1 MAAISAC
8 SATGSLLAV
17 AIRKR
22 PVAVE
27 PVTVPGPVVRDWRS
41 LLFAPLGDGQRRR
54 RGSDGI
60 RLAVAVLATLCAVLA
75 VQSNSRPEQVIADV
89 LNPPPDGM
97 RWLINVFWIGGSFG
111 TVAVLLLLAAIRRR
125 WDVLRD
131 LAIAAGGALAVSG
144 ILVLV
149 LGAAGGR
156 PHTVYFA
163 GYNLSFPVLH
173 VAVAVGVATVGL
185 PYLARGVQR
194 LIESVLAL
202 AILAT
207 VVAGQGLPA
216 NVVGSMAIGWGV
228 TAALH
233 LALGSPV
240 GLPSGE
246 EVRALLGTVSLEP
259 TSVVP
264 APHQTWG
271 VAYYLADMGDGEAL
285 AVSFYGRDATDAQL
299 ITKVWR
305 FVFYRHS
312 GAALALTRIQQ
323 VEHESSITQLAARA
337 GARVPEVL
345 IASTLGPSRDAVVIT
360 RAPAGQPLAA
370 LDHQQVTDVHLDD
383 LFAQMMKLRSA
394 AISHGAVSPQTIVV
408 DPDQETATLVDFRIG
423 TSAATAFVLD
433 QDLAGAMA
441 SAALAAGPRR
451 TAASVVRVVPSGL
464 LSGALGHLRR
474 AGLDP
479 AVNLGLRGKKELLDE
494 LRTTTAQA
502 ADISVPELAEPRRMS
517 WNQVLVAAGT
527 LIGGWALIL
536 TLINA
541 AHSIN
546 TIRSADWG
554 WVVATFILCASG
566 YFGSACSD
574 LGSVPGSVAY
584 GRAVGLQVA
593 SAFTTLAGGE
603 AAVVATNVRFFQ
615 QQGYDTTVAVTS
627 GALVGAANWIV
638 KAALFLIAI
647 PLAWSSFHFGN
658 SLHQG
663 AHSKILVLILVVVC
677 VFGAVM
683 AIVLAIPRLRRQVT
697 GKLRPKFATVRENL
711 TQLASQPSK
720 IALLFGG
727 QLAAQLAV
735 VLALGAALHAFG
747 AYLSL
752 AALIIAVTTAGVL
765 ASASPAGGGMGVA
778 EAGLILALTAGGIA
792 KNDATAAVFVQRL
805 FSAYLPP
812 IAGWFALMWMRRR
825 EYL

>member
-1 MAAISAC
+1 MAM
-8 SATGSLLAV
+8 
-17 AIRKR
+17 RKR

-27 PVTVPGPVVRDWRS
+27 PVTVAGPVVRDWRS
-41 LLFAPLGDGQRRR
+41 LIFAPLGDGQRRR
-54 RGSDGI
+54 RGSDAV

-75 VQSNSRPEQVIADV
+75 VQSNSRPEQVVADV
-89 LNPPPDGM
+89 LYPSPDGI

-111 TVAVLLLLAAIRRR
+111 TVAVLLLLAALRGR

-131 LAIAAGGALAVSG
+131 LALAAGGALAVSG
-144 ILVLV
+144 ILVLA

-156 PHTVYFA
+156 PHTLYFA

-173 VAVAVGVATVGL
+173 VAVAVGVATTGL

-194 LIESVLAL
+194 LIEFVLAL

-216 NVVGSMAIGWGV
+216 NVIGSMAIGWGV

-233 LALGSPV
+233 LALGSPI

-246 EVRALLGTVSLEP
+246 EVRALLGTVGLEP

-271 VAYYLADMGDGEAL
+271 VAHYLADMGEGQAL

-299 ITKVWR
+299 LTKLWR

-312 GAALALTRIQQ
+312 GAGLALTRIQQ

-360 RAPAGQPLAA
+360 RAPAGKPLAEI
-370 LDHQQVTDVHLDD
+370 DQRQVTDAHLDD
-383 LFAQMMKLRSA
+383 LFAQMIKLRSA

-408 DPDQETATLVDFRIG
+408 DPGQETATLVDFRNG
-423 TSAATAFVLD
+423 TSAASTFVLD

-441 SAALAAGPRR
+441 SAAMAAGPQR
-451 TAASVVRVVPSGL
+451 TAAAVVRVVPPGP
-464 LSGALGHLRR
+464 LSAALGHLRR

-479 AVNLGLRGKKELLDE
+479 AVNLGLRGKKELLDQ

-502 ADISVPELAEPRRMS
+502 AGISVPELAEPRRMS

-541 AHSIN
+541 AHSID
-546 TIRSADWG
+546 TIRNADWG
-554 WVVATFILCASG
+554 WVVATFLLCASG
-566 YFGSACSD
+566 YFGTACSD

-593 SAFTTLAGGE
+593 TSFTSLAGGE

-615 QQGYDTTVAVTS
+615 QQGFDTTTAVTS
-627 GALVGAANWIV
+627 GAVVGAASWIV
-638 KAALFLIAI
+638 KLALFLIAI

-658 SLHQG
+658 TLHQG
-663 AHSKILVLILVVVC
+663 GHSKILVVILVAVC

-683 AIVLAIPRLRRQVT
+683 AVVLAVPRWRHRLA
-697 GKLRPKFATVRENL
+697 GKLRPQFATVRANL
-711 TQLASQPSK
+711 SQLATQPSK
-720 IALLFGG
+720 IVQLFGG
-727 QLAAQLAV
+727 QLAAQLV
-735 VLALGAALHAFG
+735 VALALGAALHAFD
-747 AYLSL
+747 AHLSL
-752 AALIIAVTTAGVL
+752 AALLIAVTVAGTL

-792 KNDATAAVFVQRL
+792 KGDATAAVFIQRL

-812 IAGWFALMWMRRR
+812 VAGWLILIWMRKR

>member
-1 MAAISAC
+1 
-8 SATGSLLAV
+8 V
-17 AIRKR
+17 AE
-22 PVAVE
+22 E
-27 PVTVPGPVVRDWRS
+27 PVTVPRADVRDWRS
-41 LLFAPLGDGQRRR
+41 IVFAPLGDGQRRR
-54 RGSDGI
+54 RGSDAV
-60 RLAVAVLATLCAVLA
+60 RLAVAVLATLCAILA

-89 LNPPPDGM
+89 LHPSPDGI
-97 RWLINVFWIGGSFG
+97 RWLIDVFWIGGSFG
-111 TVAVLLLLAAIRRR
+111 TVAVLLLLAALRRR

-144 ILVLV
+144 ILVLA

-156 PHTVYFA
+156 PHTLYFD

-173 VAVAVGVATVGL
+173 VAVAVGVATTGL

-194 LIESVLAL
+194 LIEFVLAL

-207 VVAGQGLPA
+207 VVAGQGLPT
-216 NVVGSMAIGWGV
+216 NVIGSMAIGWGV

-233 LALGSPV
+233 LALGSPI

-246 EVRALLGTVSLEP
+246 EVRALLDTVGLEP

-271 VAYYLADMGDGEAL
+271 VAHYLADMGEGQAL

-299 ITKVWR
+299 LTKLWR

-312 GAALALTRIQQ
+312 GAGLALTRIQQ

-360 RAPAGQPLAA
+360 RAPAGKPLAE
-370 LDHQQVTDVHLDD
+370 LDHRQVTDAHLDD
-383 LFAQMMKLRSA
+383 LFAQMVKLRSA
-394 AISHGAVSPQTIVV
+394 AISHGALSPQTIVV
-408 DPDQETATLVDFRIG
+408 DPGQETATLVDFRNG
-423 TSAATAFVLD
+423 TSAASAFVLD

-441 SAALAAGPRR
+441 SAAIAAGPQR
-451 TAASVVRVVPSGL
+451 TAAAAVRVVPPGPL
-464 LSGALGHLRR
+464 GAALGHLRR

-479 AVNLGLRGKKELLDE
+479 AVNLDLRGKKELLDQ

-502 ADISVPELAEPRRMS
+502 AGISVPELAEPRRMS

-541 AHSIN
+541 AHSID
-546 TIRSADWG
+546 TIRNADWG
-554 WVVATFILCASG
+554 WVVATFLLCASG
-566 YFGSACSD
+566 YFGTACSD

-593 SAFTTLAGGE
+593 SSFTSLAGGE

-615 QQGYDTTVAVTS
+615 QQGFDTTTAVTS
-627 GALVGAANWIV
+627 GAVVGAVNWIV
-638 KAALFLIAI
+638 KLALFLIAI

-658 SLHQG
+658 TLHQG
-663 AHSKILVLILVVVC
+663 GHSRLLVLILVAVC
-677 VFGAVM
+677 AVGAVM
-683 AIVLAIPRLRRQVT
+683 AVVLAVPRWRHRLA
-697 GKLRPKFATVRENL
+697 GKLRPKFATVRANL
-711 TQLASQPSK
+711 SQLATQPSK
-720 IALLFGG
+720 IAQLFGG
-727 QLAAQLAV
+727 QIAAQV
-735 VLALGAALHAFG
+735 VVALALGAALHAFG
-747 AYLSL
+747 AHLSL
-752 AALIIAVTTAGVL
+752 AALIIAVTMAGVL

-778 EAGLILALTAGGIA
+778 EAGLILALTAGGIV

>member
-1 MAAISAC
+1 
-8 SATGSLLAV
+8 V
-17 AIRKR
+17 AE
-22 PVAVE
+22 E
-27 PVTVPGPVVRDWRS
+27 PVTVPRADVRDWRS
-41 LLFAPLGDGQRRR
+41 IVFAPLGDGQRRR
-54 RGSDGI
+54 RGSDAV
-60 RLAVAVLATLCAVLA
+60 RLTVAVLATLCAILA

-89 LNPPPDGM
+89 LHPSPDGI
-97 RWLINVFWIGGSFG
+97 RWLIDVFWIGGSFG
-111 TVAVLLLLAAIRRR
+111 TVAVLLLLAALRRR

-144 ILVLV
+144 ILVLA

-156 PHTVYFA
+156 PHTLYFD

-173 VAVAVGVATVGL
+173 VAVAVGVATTGL

-194 LIESVLAL
+194 LIEFVLAL

-216 NVVGSMAIGWGV
+216 NVIGSMAIGWGV

-233 LALGSPV
+233 LALGSPI

-246 EVRALLGTVSLEP
+246 EVRALLGTVGLEP

-271 VAYYLADMGDGEAL
+271 VAHYLADMGEGQAL

-299 ITKVWR
+299 LTKLWR

-312 GAALALTRIQQ
+312 GAGLALTRIQQ

-360 RAPAGQPLAA
+360 RAPAGKPLAE
-370 LDHQQVTDVHLDD
+370 LDHRQVTDAHLDD
-383 LFAQMMKLRSA
+383 LFVQMVKLRSA
-394 AISHGAVSPQTIVV
+394 AISHGALSPQTIVV
-408 DPDQETATLVDFRIG
+408 DPGQETATLVDFRNG
-423 TSAATAFVLD
+423 TSAASAFVLD

-441 SAALAAGPRR
+441 SAAIAAGPQR
-451 TAASVVRVVPSGL
+451 TAAAAVRVVPPGPL
-464 LSGALGHLRR
+464 GAALGHLRR

-479 AVNLGLRGKKELLDE
+479 AVNLDLRGKKELLDQ
-494 LRTTTAQA
+494 LRATTAQA
-502 ADISVPELAEPRRMS
+502 AGISVPELAEPRRMS

-541 AHSIN
+541 AHSID
-546 TIRSADWG
+546 TIRNADWG
-554 WVVATFILCASG
+554 WVVATFLLCASG
-566 YFGSACSD
+566 YFGTACSD

-593 SAFTTLAGGE
+593 SSFTSLAGGE

-615 QQGYDTTVAVTS
+615 QQGFDTTTAVTS
-627 GALVGAANWIV
+627 GAVVGAVNWIV
-638 KAALFLIAI
+638 KLALFLIAI

-658 SLHQG
+658 TLHQG
-663 AHSKILVLILVVVC
+663 GHSRLLVLILVAVC
-677 VFGAVM
+677 AVGAVM
-683 AIVLAIPRLRRQVT
+683 AVVLAVPRWRHRLA
-697 GKLRPKFATVRENL
+697 GKLRPKFATVRANL
-711 TQLASQPSK
+711 SQLATQPSK
-720 IALLFGG
+720 IAQLFGG
-727 QLAAQLAV
+727 QIAAQV
-735 VLALGAALHAFG
+735 VVALALGAALHAFG
-747 AYLSL
+747 AHLSL
-752 AALIIAVTTAGVL
+752 AALIIAVTMAGVL

-778 EAGLILALTAGGIA
+778 EAGLILALTAGGIV